1 MSASTQF
8 APISIGFP
16 FDVGAAVWQHRVMMS
31 ETENPFSLTR
41 AAPVQASAPRIK
53 LLSVLLV
60 AALCL
65 AGAPKVHHHVTV
77 FQEKGRYGGWP
88 ANYGLW
94 SWGDEILVGFSAA
107 YFKLLPPNRHQYDN
121 TKPEEPR
128 LARSLDGGET
138 WTVEAPPSILPPEQ
152 GGPAVMELDKP
163 MDFTDPNFAMMLRF
177 TDTNRGSSRFWY
189 TTDRGHKWRG
199 PFAFPLLGQRGIAAR
214 TDYIVN
220 GKLDLL
226 IFLTA
231 SKSDGKE
238 GRPLCARTEDGGMT
252 WKFVSW
258 IGGEP
263 AGFSIMPSTV
273 RLAKKELVT
282 ATRVKYDGNSGG
294 IDLYRSMDD
303 GASWQSYGRPVV
315 WSGPFNG
322 NPPSLIRLRD
332 GRLLLTYGMRTPPY
346 RICARFSNDG
356 GKVWSDEIVLRNDG
370 ALWDLGYVRSVQRP
384 DGNIVT
390 VYYFPELASTER
402 IIAAT
407 IWDPGTK

>member
-1 MSASTQF
+1 VVT
-8 APISIGFP
+8 
-16 FDVGAAVWQHRVMMS
+16 
-31 ETENPFSLTR
+31 NSL
-41 AAPVQASAPRIK
+41 S
-53 LLSVLLV
+53 LLLATS
-60 AALCL
+60 LCL
-65 AGAPKVHHHVTV
+65 TAATKVHRHVTV
-77 FQEKGRYGGWP
+77 YREQGRYGGWP

-94 SWGDEILVGFSAA
+94 SWGDEILAGFSAA
-107 YFKLLPPNRHQYDN
+107 YFKLQTPDRHQYDN
-121 TKPEEPR
+121 TRPEEPR
-128 LARSLDGGET
+128 LARSVNGGEA
-138 WTVEAPPSILPPEQ
+138 WTVEAPPSLLPPEQ
-152 GGPAVMELDKP
+152 GGPSVKDLDKA

-177 TDTNRGSSRFWY
+177 TGTNKGPSRFWY
-189 TTDRGHKWRG
+189 TTDRGHNWRG
-199 PFAFPLLGQRGIAAR
+199 PFAFPLLGQQGIAAR

-220 GKLDLL
+220 GKRDML

-238 GRPLCARTEDGGMT
+238 GRPLCAQTEDGGMT

-263 AGFSIMPSTV
+263 VGFSIMPSTV
-273 RLAKKELVT
+273 RVSKKELIT
-282 ATRVKYDGNSGG
+282 ATRTKYDSDTGG
-294 IDLYRSMDD
+294 IEVYRSKDD
-303 GASWQSYGRPVV
+303 GASWQTYARPVV

-322 NPPSLIRLRD
+322 NPPSLVKLRD
-332 GRLLLTYGMRTPPY
+332 GRLLLTYGVRTPPY

-390 VYYFPELASTER
+390 VYYFPEIANTER

-407 IWDPGTK
+407 IWDPGSR